1 MKERKQELLR
11 SQGLTEEQIKIADQV
26 HKIHI
31 IRTLI
36 VAVIF
41 ILSFGMLALLIFTN
55 IIPKTE
61 DLYLLMAG
69 FSIICSIFSI
79 IYLTHC
85 IIIWFE
91 HGF

>member
-1 MKERKQELLR
+1 MNERKQELLR

-41 ILSFGMLALLIFTN
+41 ILSFGMLA
-55 IIPKTE
+55 
-61 DLYLLMAG
+61 
-69 FSIICSIFSI
+69 
-79 IYLTHC
+79 
-85 IIIWFE
+85 
-91 HGF
+91 